1 MRPWGGLCGGN
12 RHFPA
17 PPTWPPH
24 GELLPRGWAQDP
36 GAREPRRPCPSLSL
50 LGEPRRPGA
59 GRVCSFI
66 AKGPGCFG
74 HLSED
79 PISEMLAVRTATSFW
94 GGGGHNSNLCSRDPA
109 ESIKDKGTHPWAP
122 TTCQECGQ
130 GHRGGP
136 DHDWVKQGS
145 RGLPGGG
152 DIGGLF
158 LRKNS
163 VGYKIKKAIFQ
174 EKLWTEFPLM

>member
-1 MRPWGGLCGGN
+1 M
-12 RHFPA
+12 
-17 PPTWPPH
+17 
-24 GELLPRGWAQDP
+24 
-36 GAREPRRPCPSLSL
+36 
-50 LGEPRRPGA
+50 
-59 GRVCSFI
+59 CSFI

-94 GGGGHNSNLCSRDPA
+94 GEGVTIQTFAVGIQQSLSRTRA
-109 ESIKDKGTHPWAP
+109 HT
-122 TTCQECGQ
+122 
-130 GHRGGP
+130 RGLQPHVKKSAGRDTEEGP